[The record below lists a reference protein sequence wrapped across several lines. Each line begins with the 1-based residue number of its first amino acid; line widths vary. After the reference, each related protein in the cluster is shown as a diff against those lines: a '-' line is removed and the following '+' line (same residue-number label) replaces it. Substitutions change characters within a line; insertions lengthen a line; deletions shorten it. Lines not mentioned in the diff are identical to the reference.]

1 MIDATEWHEYEALK
15 YEIGALRA
23 HPEIQGYVI
32 TEFTDVNWE
41 ANGLLDMWRHPKA
54 FGEALSRL
62 QQDDL
67 LILRGDK
74 RNYKDGRDGGGG
86 RLHFA
91 LWPRGPGGRES
102 GLASGRNLA
111 RRQPAG
117 DCHALRRARPRWGR
131 FASPLPPAPRPS
143 NGF

>member
-1 MIDATEWHEYEALK
+1 LSRAFVGREITRPEGLEQRFADYQYNLLFPDLKALSDATEWHEYDALN

-23 HPEIQGYVI
+23 HSEIQGYVI
-32 TEFTDVNWE
+32 TEFTDLNWE

-74 RNYKDGRDGGGG
+74 RNYR
-86 RLHFA
+86 
-91 LWPRGPGGRES
+91 
-102 GLASGRNLA
+102 
-111 RRQPAG
+111 AG
-117 DCHALRRARPRWGR
+117 ETVDADVYVRTTATVT
-131 FASPLPPAPRPS
+131 
-143 NGF
+143 